1 MLGPEGA
8 SLGASAEATGAGK
21 VATVAGTVAAGV
33 VLERD
38 VVKLLP
44 GV

>member
-1 MLGPEGA
+1 MLGPEVA
-8 SLGASAEATGAGK
+8 SLGAGAEATGAGK